1 MALARNASWAGGAMS
16 KKQTNG
22 SKSGAAVAAAPTLRV
37 HLWLESGG
45 GMVFG
50 LGRVQLLELV
60 ERLGSLNQAAKA
72 LGMSYRA
79 AWGRIKRT
87 EEALGEPLL
96 AKASG
101 RKGYELTPLAET
113 LLREFAQWHQ
123 EVEAFALERA
133 KARLPWDVRP
143 FFGPSPVEGT
153 ELPKTS

>member
-1 MALARNASWAGGAMS
+1 MS
-16 KKQTNG
+16 AKKTSG
-22 SKSGAAVAAAPTLRV
+22 SKSGAAVAAGPTLRV

-87 EEALGEPLL
+87 EEALGEALL

-101 RKGYELTPLAET
+101 RKGYELTPLAEM
-113 LLREFAQWHQ
+113 LLKEFAQWHQ

-143 FFGPSPVEGT
+143 FPGAPSAEGADP
-153 ELPKTS
+153 PKAS

>member
-1 MALARNASWAGGAMS
+1 MS
-16 KKQTNG
+16 AKESSG
-22 SKSGAAVAAAPTLRV
+22 SKSGAAVAAGPTLRV

-101 RKGYELTPLAET
+101 RKGYELTPLAEM
-113 LLREFAQWHQ
+113 LLKEFAQWHQ

-133 KARLPWDVRP
+133 KIRLPWDVRP
-143 FFGPSPVEGT
+143 FSGLTPAEGA
-153 ELPKTS
+153 ELLKTS